1 MTADSAA
8 PTPNDRVRRRN
19 ITLAIAAGIVLI
31 VVLVAGVLVGVQGLG
46 GATAGGSDGGSGG
59 SGSGSGG
66 SSETAR
72 PQPSE
77 TAAAAPVIT
86 GPNPQSC
93 DQVYSKR
100 MFATLE
106 KGGPLNDETI
116 AEEPASTTP
125 AVAALLA
132 DLPGLRCSW
141 GQAGEFAIITEVKQV
156 TAEQSAAALAAL
168 RAADFSCYAE
178 AGGTR
183 CVVQDDSEGGSS
195 GQSHFLRENVWLA
208 TDWLNWPQAGYT
220 ADMVR
225 TLWG

>member
-1 MTADSAA
+1 VTADSAA

-31 VVLVAGVLVGVQGLG
+31 VVLVAGVLVGVQSLG
-46 GATAGGSDGGSGG
+46 GTNASGSDGGAGG
-59 SGSGSGG
+59 SGSGSGA

-93 DQVYSKR
+93 DQIYSKR

-116 AEEPASTTP
+116 AEEPASETP
-125 AVAALLA
+125 AIAALLA

-168 RAADFSCYAE
+168 KAAKFSCYAE
-178 AGGTR
+178 SGGTR
-183 CVVQDDSEGGSS
+183 CVVQEDSEGGSM

>member
-1 MTADSAA
+1 MTADSAE

-46 GATAGGSDGGSGG
+46 GTSNGGSDAGADGSGPAA
-59 SGSGSGG
+59 GG
-66 SSETAR
+66 SSESAR

-93 DQVYSKR
+93 DQVYSTR
-100 MFATLE
+100 MFAALE
-106 KGGPLNDETI
+106 AGGPLNDETL
-116 AEEPASTTP
+116 AEEPASETP
-125 AVAALLA
+125 AIAALLT
-132 DLPGLRCSW
+132 DLPGLRCTW
-141 GQAGEFAIITEVKQV
+141 GQAGEFSIITEVKQV
-156 TAEQSAAALAAL
+156 TAEQSAEALAAL

-183 CVVQDDSEGGSS
+183 CVLQDDSEGGSQ
-195 GQSHFLRENVWLA
+195 GQSHFLRENIWLA